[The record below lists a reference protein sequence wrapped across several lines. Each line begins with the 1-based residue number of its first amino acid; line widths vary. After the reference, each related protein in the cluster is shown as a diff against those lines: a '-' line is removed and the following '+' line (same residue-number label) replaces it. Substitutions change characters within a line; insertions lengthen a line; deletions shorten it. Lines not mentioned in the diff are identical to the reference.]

1 MILLIRSLLSF
12 IFFFFVFLSFGQ
24 KTAIWFYPNKGQW
37 NNEVLYKTPLGI
49 GDFFIDKQGFTYG
62 LLEENPIP
70 HNEEHQYKRNKSID
84 NEKIRY
90 DVIKTAFIGANF
102 ENNKSSD
109 QSSHY
114 NNYFLGD
121 DSTRWQGNIFGFKK
135 VEILS
140 LYENVSMFI
149 EAKANS
155 IEYSFIVENNQD
167 PSVIKMKIDGSQKN
181 HIDKDGNLH
190 IKTRFGE
197 ILNKKPKAWI
207 LDEISGLKKQID
219 IEFQLF
225 NSILSY
231 KINDKYDSKQRL
243 YIDPEIIFSSFTGSI
258 ADNRGFTATP
268 DQNGNLIA
276 GGVAFGMGY
285 PTKSGSYDLDFNGGE
300 TSYTD
305 DQNNTYVLK
314 HSAVDLTISKFN
326 SKGDDLVF
334 STFIGGSGNETPH
347 SMVCDKNNDLYIFG
361 ATSSSDFPIS
371 SKSYDNSFNGGK
383 FPAKRTNI
391 FLPKT
396 DIYVLRLNANG
407 SDLKASTYIGGSKN
421 DGISDS
427 ALCYN
432 SGDEFRG
439 EIIVSSDNNIVVSSN
454 TNSDDFP
461 TLNSFQSNLRG
472 YQDAVIFKLSP
483 NLDQLIW
490 SSYFGGNDL
499 ETGNAVQSAD
509 DGSLYV
515 TGGTTSQDL
524 TFSGG
529 NQSSYSGGHS
539 DGFIIK
545 LVGNKPLIKSGTFIG
560 STAYDQGFFVQ
571 LDKSS
576 NVYIYGQSEGNLPI
590 SPGKYGV
597 SNSGQFIRKYS
608 NDLKTLLWN
617 TTFGTGSG
625 YVDLSPTAFS
635 VSTCGDIYIS
645 GWGGIKNRL
654 YSKSTYSTTIG
665 LEVTN
670 DAFQNQTNG
679 NNFYVAVFGDD
690 AKKLS
695 YATFMGGLS
704 VANNHVDGGTSR
716 FDKRGGIFQAVCAGC
731 GSVRDG
737 FSTTPNVFS
746 PYNLADSNGCNL
758 AAFEFDLKGSISKIS
773 LNDSVFCSNDS
784 IRFLNLSVNCDSFK
798 WDFGDGESSTE
809 KEPIHKY
816 KKPGKYFIKLIGY
829 DSKTTCSL
837 ADTAETELN
846 IFNKNDK
853 IINPVTNVC
862 YGAEINLI
870 SPEIGVY
877 LWKPDSLFTPNNESQ
892 IVANI
897 YKDITIELHIE
908 KGCRNI
914 DISYPYKI
922 IKNNMSQNQT
932 YQVCDGGSSELK
944 VTGGIDYV
952 WEPSIYLNQSNT
964 ASVICKPSDSITYL
978 VKKKVSSNCF
988 VVDTIKVEVIPK
1000 DKSILLDSSISLCL
1014 NDSKIITIS
1023 KNEKISFNPMQGI
1036 NVISQNKFEV
1046 KPSSDIN
1053 YNIVYDYLCGIKT
1066 QTLSV
1071 KVHPLPSIS
1080 IQKDTII
1087 CLNGKAR
1094 ISCKGGISYNWL
1106 VDNDVQYLTYNG
1118 SEANV
1123 SPKKSTKYIIQGE
1136 DENRCKDID
1145 SVFVQ
1150 VYDPPVI
1157 KTKTNYNAYWGD
1169 VLKLNVQ
1176 VISKHNGFFIWKPS
1190 ELLSCSDC
1198 SSPSILPTQD
1208 TELFVYFIDTN
1219 QCTDSIKINI
1229 NFEGD
1234 LFVPN
1239 SFTPNNDG
1247 DNDKFMP
1254 VSHGI
1259 TDFQMDIYNRWGE
1272 LIITLNS
1279 IEQFWDGRYRGIE
1292 APDGV
1297 YNWQLNYSTK
1307 LGKYISRSGHVSLFR

>member
-1 MILLIRSLLSF
+1 MVRSLFSF
-12 IFFFFVFLSFGQ
+12 IFLFIAFFSFGQ
-24 KTAIWFYPNKGQW
+24 KTSIWFYPNKGQW

-62 LLEENPIP
+62 LIESNPIA
-70 HNEEHQYKRNKSID
+70 HEDHYQQKRNNIVQ

-90 DVIKTAFIGANF
+90 DVIKTTFIGANF
-102 ENNKSSD
+102 DNHKSVEKSG
-109 QSSHY
+109 HY
-114 NNYFLGD
+114 HNYFLGD
-121 DSTRWQGNIFGFKK
+121 DSTNWRGNVFGFKK
-135 VEILS
+135 VEIS
-140 LYENVSMFI
+140 SFYKNISMI
-149 EAKANS
+149 VEAKES
-155 IEYSFIVENNQD
+155 LIEYSFIVEKNQN
-167 PSVIKMKIDGSQKN
+167 PSIIQMKIEGAEKN
-181 HIDKDGNLH
+181 YIDNDGNLR
-190 IKTRFGE
+190 IQTRFGE
-197 ILNKKPKAWI
+197 IINKKPKAWI
-207 LDEISGLKKQID
+207 IDEASGVKKSVS
-219 IEFQLF
+219 IEFELF

-231 KINDKYDSKQRL
+231 KIKEKYDSNKRL
-243 YIDPEIIFSSFTGSI
+243 YIDPEIIFASFTGSI

-305 DQNNTYVLK
+305 DQNNTYSLK

-371 SKSYDNSFNGGK
+371 GKSYDKSFNGGN

-396 DIYVLRLNANG
+396 DIYVLRLNASG

-461 TLNSFQSNLRG
+461 ILNSFQSNLRG

-499 ETGNAVQSAD
+499 ETGNAVQSSD

-524 TFSGG
+524 NFSGG

-539 DGFIIK
+539 DGYIIK
-545 LVGNKPLIKSGTFIG
+545 LVGNKPSIKSGTFIG
-560 STAYDQGFFVQ
+560 SSAYDQGFFVQ
-571 LDKSS
+571 LDKAN
-576 NVYIYGQSEGNLPI
+576 NVFIYGQSEGNLPI
-590 SPGKYGV
+590 SPGKYGIA
-597 SNSGQFIRKYS
+597 NSGQFIRKYS
-608 NDLKTLLWN
+608 NDLKTLYWN
-617 TTFGTGSG
+617 TTFGTGSS

-654 YSKSTYSTTIG
+654 YSKATYSTTIG

-690 AKKLS
+690 AKQLS
-695 YATFMGGLS
+695 YATYMGGLS

-731 GSVRDG
+731 GSVKDG

-746 PYNLADSNGCNL
+746 PYNMADSNGCNL

-773 LNDSVFCSNDS
+773 LKDSVFCSNDS
-784 IRFLNLSVNCDSFK
+784 IHFLNLSINCDTFK

-816 KKPGKYFIKLIGY
+816 KKPGKYFVKLIGY

-837 ADTAETELN
+837 ADTAETIVN

-853 IINPVTNVC
+853 IINPVTNIC
-862 YGAEINLI
+862 YGAEITLS
-870 SPEIGVY
+870 SPEVGVY
-877 LWKPDSLFTPNNESQ
+877 KWKPDSLFSPNNESQ
-892 IVANI
+892 ITTNV
-897 YKDITIELHIE
+897 YSDVTIELNIQ
-908 KGCRNI
+908 KGCRVI

-922 IKNNMSQNQT
+922 LKNNLGQNQT
-932 YQVCDGGSSELK
+932 YQVCNGSSKELK
-944 VTGGIDYV
+944 VTGGTEYN
-952 WEPSIYLNQSNT
+952 WEPTLYLDQSNT
-964 ASVICKPSDSITYL
+964 SSVICKPSDSITYL
-978 VKKKVSSNCF
+978 VKKKISENCF
-988 VVDTIKVEVIPK
+988 VVDTIKVEVISK
-1000 DKSILLDSSISLCL
+1000 DKSIFPDTSISLCL
-1014 NDSKIITIS
+1014 NDSRIFSIG
-1023 KNEKISFNPMQGI
+1023 KNEKISFTPNLGI
-1036 NVISQNKFEV
+1036 KQITQNKYEV

-1071 KVHPLPSIS
+1071 KILPLPSIK
-1080 IQKDTII
+1080 IEKDTTI

-1094 ISCKGGISYNWL
+1094 ISCEGANTYNWII
-1106 VDNDVQYLTYNG
+1106 DNDVEYLTFNG
-1118 SEANV
+1118 AVANV
-1123 SPKKSTKYIIQGE
+1123 SPKKSTNYIIQGE
-1136 DENRCKDID
+1136 DQNNCKDLD
-1145 SVFVQ
+1145 SVLVQ
-1150 VYDPPVI
+1150 VYDPPVL

-1169 VLKLNVQ
+1169 VIQLNALVTT
-1176 VISKHNGFFIWKPS
+1176 KHQGVYSWKPS

-1198 SSPSILPTQD
+1198 SSPKILPTQD
-1208 TELFVYFIDTN
+1208 TELFVYYIDSN
-1219 QCTDSIKINI
+1219 NCADSVKIII

-1239 SFTPNNDG
+1239 TFTPNNDG
-1247 DNDKFMP
+1247 DNDKFM
-1254 VSHGI
+1254 VISHGI
-1259 TDFQMDIYNRWGE
+1259 TDFHMDIFNRWGE
-1272 LIITLNS
+1272 LITTLNS
-1279 IEQFWDGRYRGIE
+1279 VDQFWDGIYKGLE
-1292 APDGV
+1292 VPDGV

-1307 LGKYISRSGHVSLFR
+1307 LGKYVSRSGHVSIFR